1 MKKCHSILL
10 TVFLI
15 FCSQVS
21 KAQWETLANIPGKL
35 SFPIVT
41 VLNGEIHVMGGGGA
55 SGATDVHYRY
65 DPATN
70 KWDTLAP
77 VPYKA
82 QQPAGITLAGRIHYF
97 GGGFPNSGSPVA
109 SHYSYNPVTNTWR
122 KETNLTAARAIHY
135 AVELN
140 DTLYSLAGQGM
151 KQLFEAYDTL
161 SKKWIKR
168 ADLLDDSY
176 WYGAHLSSHGKIY
189 RFGGGGFSSPKLD
202 AHVYDPKTKA
212 WTVLPE
218 MPDRSHAISG
228 TALGDSIYLAGG
240 YALSTEVDKVWV
252 YNIKT
257 QTYTAGLKLPQARN
271 YHKLVTIGKCIYS
284 VGGNNNA
291 NANMPL
297 SLIRY
302 CPSSSSGIYN
312 TDKSLEKTLIKT
324 FPDKIEIELS
334 SDQSGSKITLIDMS
348 GKVVFSQLPL
358 PNELHHFEIFTGNFG
373 NGIYVLSITTPSASF
388 TKRVVIAN

>member
-1 MKKCHSILL
+1 MKKNCSLILFVL
-10 TVFLI
+10 LI
-15 FCSQVS
+15 FCARVS
-21 KAQWETLANIPGKL
+21 NAQWETLANIPGKL
-35 SFPIVT
+35 SFPVVT
-41 VLNGEIHVMGGGGA
+41 VLNGKIHVIGGGGA

-82 QQPAGITLAGRIHYF
+82 QQPAGTTLAGRIHYF

-151 KQLFEAYDTL
+151 KQLFEAYDTI
-161 SKKWIKR
+161 SKKWINR

-176 WYGAHLSSHGKIY
+176 WYGAHLSTHGKIY

-212 WTVLPE
+212 WSVLPE
-218 MPDRSHAISG
+218 MPERSHAISG
-228 TALGDSIYLAGG
+228 SALGDSIYLAGG

-257 QTYTAGLKLPQARN
+257 ETYTAGLKLPQARN

-302 CPSSSSGIYN
+302 CPSSSSGIDNAY
-312 TDKSLEKTLIKT
+312 KSLEKTLIKT
-324 FPDKIEIELS
+324 FPDKIELELS
-334 SDQSGSKITLIDMS
+334 PNEAGALITLIDMT
-348 GKVVFSQLPL
+348 GKVVFSYLPL
-358 PNELHHFEIFTGNFG
+358 ANELGHFEILTDNFC